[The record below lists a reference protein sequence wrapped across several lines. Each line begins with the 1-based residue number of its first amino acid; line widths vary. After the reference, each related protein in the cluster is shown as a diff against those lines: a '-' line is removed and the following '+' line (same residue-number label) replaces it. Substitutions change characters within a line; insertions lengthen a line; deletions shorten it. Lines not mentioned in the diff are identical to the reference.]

1 MKDLILEALHD
12 NGPLHVDNLAASMG
26 VELAEIVMP
35 LADLMVDKQIH
46 LEIDGTVWFA
56 QEVAA

>member
-12 NGPLHVDNLAASMG
+12 NGPQHVDDLAASLG
-26 VELAEIVMP
+26 VELEEIARP
-35 LADLMVDKQIH
+35 LADLMLDMQVY